1 MYAVLWTVS
10 AGGAVADP
18 VVSTGYG
25 SLKGKLS
32 SVKGTDR
39 VVHEYLGIP
48 FAKPPLGSLRFSAP
62 QPSEPWGGIR
72 DATNQPAM
80 CLQVMQYTVQLMEDL
95 MLEVPVP
102 AISEDCLY
110 LNVYTPGETAAKKAR
125 LPVMQ
130 YTVQLMEDL
139 MLEVPVPAI
148 SEDCLYLNVYTPGET
163 AAKKARLPVMVW
175 IHGGGLMIG
184 AASQYDGSAL
194 AAYENVVVVVIQY
207 RLGILGFLS
216 TSDEHAR
223 GNWGFLD
230 QVAALQWVQ
239 ENIKSFG
246 GDPNSVTIFGESA
259 GGCSVSAHMI
269 ANATGC
275 DYTDSATLVKCLREK
290 NDEVLLNA
298 STLNIM
304 PPGTVDG
311 VFFPSTLEEILKEKR
326 FHKVPYLLGIN
337 NHEFGWLLPKFCI
350 GNTGKVT
357 FNPPGWEEGMH
368 KEKAIAVLN
377 RIVPVKLLGP
387 GVNERIAAEYFKDT
401 EDPVK
406 LRDLFT
412 EMLGDVFM
420 VLPTIIAANYHKE
433 AGVPVYLYEFQHRPS
448 IYKDKRPSFVK
459 ADHGDEIGFVFGSC
473 FWNGHIKVAGTI
485 TEGEIK
491 LCRVMMAYWA
501 NFARNGT
508 PNGDGLV
515 HWPVYDKNE
524 EYMALGLEQKSG
536 KKLKGDIMK
545 FLTNLLSEKNKKNSR
560 RKGRAQ

>member
-1 MYAVLWTVS
+1 MHFAKRIKQCLMYAVLWTVS

-62 QPSEPWGGIR
+62 QPSEPWDGIR

-80 CLQVMQYTVQLMEDL
+80 CLQDMQYTAQLMEDL
-95 MLEVPVP
+95 MLEFPVP
-102 AISEDCLY
+102 ATSEDCLY
-110 LNVYTPGETAAKKAR
+110 LNIYTPGEAATK
-125 LPVMQ
+125 
-130 YTVQLMEDL
+130 E
-139 MLEVPVPAI
+139 
-148 SEDCLYLNVYTPGET
+148 
-163 AAKKARLPVMVW
+163 ARLPVMVW

-216 TSDEHAR
+216 TGDEHAR

-230 QVAALQWVQ
+230 QVAALRWVQ

-259 GGCSVSAHMI
+259 GGCSVSAHILSPLSSSLFHKAISESGVATLPGLITSNPQPITKMI

-290 NDEVLLNA
+290 NDEVLVNA
-298 STLNIM
+298 SKLNIM
-304 PPGTVDG
+304 PLGTVDG

-326 FHKVPYLLGIN
+326 FHKVPYLLGIT
-337 NHEFGWLLPKFCI
+337 NHEFGWLLPK
-350 GNTGKVT
+350 T
-357 FNPPGWEEGMH
+357 FSPPGWEEGMH

-377 RIVPVKLLGP
+377 MIVPVKLLGP

-459 ADHGDEIGFVFGSC
+459 ADHADEIGFVFGSC
-473 FWNGHIKVAGTI
+473 FWNGHIKVAGTM
-485 TEGEIK
+485 TEGEMK

-545 FLTNLLSEKNKKNSR
+545 FLTNLLSEKN
-560 RKGRAQ
+560 

>member
-1 MYAVLWTVS
+1 MHSAKTIKQCLIYAVLWTVC
-10 AGGAVADP
+10 AVRAVADP
-18 VVSTGYG
+18 VVSTAYG

-39 VVHEYLGIP
+39 VGHEYLGIP
-48 FAKPPLGSLRFSAP
+48 FAKPPLGSLRFSTP
-62 QPSEPWGGIR
+62 QPPEPWSGIR
-72 DATNQPAM
+72 DATNQPPM
-80 CLQVMQYTVQLMEDL
+80 CIQDMQYTARLLEDV
-95 MLEVPVP
+95 MLDFSVP

-110 LNVYTPGETAAKKAR
+110 LNIYTPGEAAVK
-125 LPVMQ
+125 
-130 YTVQLMEDL
+130 E
-139 MLEVPVPAI
+139 
-148 SEDCLYLNVYTPGET
+148 
-163 AAKKARLPVMVW
+163 ARLPVMVW

-184 AASQYDGSAL
+184 AASFYDGSAL

-259 GGCSVSAHMI
+259 GGCSVSVHVLSPLSSGLFHKAISESGVATIHSVITSIPPPINKMV

-290 NDEVLLNA
+290 NDEVFVNA
-298 STLNIM
+298 SKLHIM
-304 PPGTVDG
+304 LPGTVDG
-311 VFFPSTLEEILKEKR
+311 VFLPSTVEEILKEKR

-337 NHEFGWLLPKFCI
+337 NHEFGWILPK
-350 GNTGKVT
+350 TMA
-357 FNPPGWEEGMH
+357 PPGWEEGMD

-377 RIVPVKLLGP
+377 MMVPVEVLGP

-433 AGVPVYLYEFQHRPS
+433 AGVPVYLYE
-448 IYKDKRPSFVK
+448 
-459 ADHGDEIGFVFGSC
+459 
-473 FWNGHIKVAGTI
+473 
-485 TEGEIK
+485 
-491 LCRVMMAYWA
+491 
-501 NFARNGT
+501 T

-536 KKLKGDIMK
+536 TKLKGDSMT
-545 FLTNLLSEKNKKNSR
+545 FLTNLLSEKNKKPSEES
-560 RKGRAQ
+560 GEHSEL

>member
-1 MYAVLWTVS
+1 MHFAKRIKQCLMYAVLWTIS
-10 AGGAVADP
+10 AGGAVEDP
-18 VVSTGYG
+18 VVFTGYG

-80 CLQVMQYTVQLMEDL
+80 CLQDMKYTVQLMEDL
-95 MLEVPVP
+95 MLEFPVP

-110 LNVYTPGETAAKKAR
+110 LNVYTPGEAAAK
-125 LPVMQ
+125 
-130 YTVQLMEDL
+130 E
-139 MLEVPVPAI
+139 
-148 SEDCLYLNVYTPGET
+148 
-163 AAKKARLPVMVW
+163 ARLPVMVW

-216 TSDEHAR
+216 TGDEHAR

-259 GGCSVSAHMI
+259 GGCSVSAHILSPLSSSLFHKAISESGVATLPGLITSNPQPITKMI

-290 NDEVLLNA
+290 NDEVLVNT
-298 STLNIM
+298 SKLNIM
-304 PPGTVDG
+304 PQGTVDG

-326 FHKVPYLLGIN
+326 FHKVPYLLGIT
-337 NHEFGWLLPKFCI
+337 NHEFGWLLPKA
-350 GNTGKVT
+350 

-368 KEKAIAVLN
+368 KEKVIAVLN
-377 RIVPVKLLGP
+377 MIVPVKLLGP
-387 GVNERIAAEYFKDT
+387 GVNEHIAAEYFKDT

-420 VLPTIIAANYHKE
+420 VLPTITAANYHKG

-459 ADHGDEIGFVFGSC
+459 ADHTDEIGFVFGSC

-485 TEGEIK
+485 TEGEMK
-491 LCRVMMAYWA
+491 LCRVMMSYWA

-515 HWPVYDKNE
+515 HWPVYGKNE

-545 FLTNLLSEKNKKNSR
+545 FLTNLLSEQNKKNSR

>member
-1 MYAVLWTVS
+1 MHSAKTIKLCLIYAVLWTVCAVS
-10 AGGAVADP
+10 AVEDP
-18 VVSTGYG
+18 VVSTAYG

-39 VVHEYLGIP
+39 VGHEYLGIP
-48 FAKPPLGSLRFSAP
+48 FAKPPLGSLRFSTP
-62 QPSEPWGGIR
+62 QPPEPWGGIR

-80 CLQVMQYTVQLMEDL
+80 CIQDIQYTAQLLEDA
-95 MLEVPVP
+95 MLDFSVP

-110 LNVYTPGETAAKKAR
+110 LNIYTPGEAAVK
-125 LPVMQ
+125 
-130 YTVQLMEDL
+130 E
-139 MLEVPVPAI
+139 
-148 SEDCLYLNVYTPGET
+148 
-163 AAKKARLPVMVW
+163 ARLPVMVW

-184 AASQYDGSAL
+184 AASHYDGSAL

-259 GGCSVSAHMI
+259 GGCSVSAHVLSPLSSGLFHKAISESGVATIHSVITSNPPPINKMV

-275 DYTDSATLVKCLREK
+275 DYTDSATLVKCLREQ
-290 NDEVLLNA
+290 NDEVFVNA
-298 STLNIM
+298 SKLHIM
-304 PPGTVDG
+304 LPGTVDG
-311 VFFPSTLEEILKEKR
+311 VFLPSTVEEILKEKR

-337 NHEFGWLLPKFCI
+337 NHEFGWVLPK
-350 GNTGKVT
+350 TMA
-357 FNPPGWEEGMH
+357 PPGWEEGMD

-377 RIVPVKLLGP
+377 MMVPVEVLGP

-401 EDPVK
+401 EDPAK

-448 IYKDKRPSFVK
+448 VYKDKRPSFVK
-459 ADHGDEIGFVFGSC
+459 ADHGDEVGFVFGSC
-473 FWNGHIKVAGTI
+473 FWNGHIKVEGTV
-485 TEGEIK
+485 TEEEMK

-545 FLTNLLSEKNKKNSR
+545 FLTNLLSEQNKKPSEES
-560 RKGRAQ
+560 GEHSEL

>member
-1 MYAVLWTVS
+1 E
-10 AGGAVADP
+10 DP

-80 CLQVMQYTVQLMEDL
+80 CLQDMKYTVQLMEDL
-95 MLEVPVP
+95 MLEFPVP

-110 LNVYTPGETAAKKAR
+110 LNVYTPGEAAAK
-125 LPVMQ
+125 
-130 YTVQLMEDL
+130 E
-139 MLEVPVPAI
+139 
-148 SEDCLYLNVYTPGET
+148 
-163 AAKKARLPVMVW
+163 ARLPVMVW

-216 TSDEHAR
+216 LFHKAISESGVATVPGLITS
-223 GNWGFLD
+223 NP
-230 QVAALQWVQ
+230 QP
-239 ENIKSFG
+239 ITK
-246 GDPNSVTIFGESA
+246 
-259 GGCSVSAHMI
+259 MI

-290 NDEVLLNA
+290 NDEVLVNT
-298 STLNIM
+298 SKLNIM
-304 PPGTVDG
+304 PQGTVDG
-311 VFFPSTLEEILKEKR
+311 VFFPSTLEEILKGKR
-326 FHKVPYLLGIN
+326 FHKVPYLLGIT
-337 NHEFGWLLPKFCI
+337 NHEFGWLLPKA
-350 GNTGKVT
+350 

-368 KEKAIAVLN
+368 KEKVIAVLN
-377 RIVPVKLLGP
+377 MIVPVKLLGP
-387 GVNERIAAEYFKDT
+387 GVNEHIAAEYFKDT

-420 VLPTIIAANYHKE
+420 VLPTITAANYHKG

-459 ADHGDEIGFVFGSC
+459 ADHTDEIGFVFGSC

-485 TEGEIK
+485 TEGEMK
-491 LCRVMMAYWA
+491 LCRVMMSYWA

-515 HWPVYDKNE
+515 HWPVYGKNE

-545 FLTNLLSEKNKKNSR
+545 FLTNLLSEQNKKNSR

>member
-1 MYAVLWTVS
+1 
-10 AGGAVADP
+10 
-18 VVSTGYG
+18 
-25 SLKGKLS
+25 
-32 SVKGTDR
+32 
-39 VVHEYLGIP
+39 
-48 FAKPPLGSLRFSAP
+48 
-62 QPSEPWGGIR
+62 
-72 DATNQPAM
+72 
-80 CLQVMQYTVQLMEDL
+80 
-95 MLEVPVP
+95 
-102 AISEDCLY
+102 
-110 LNVYTPGETAAKKAR
+110 
-125 LPVMQ
+125 
-130 YTVQLMEDL
+130 
-139 MLEVPVPAI
+139 
-148 SEDCLYLNVYTPGET
+148 
-163 AAKKARLPVMVW
+163 MVW

-216 TSDEHAR
+216 TNDEHAR

-259 GGCSVSAHMI
+259 GGCSVSALVLSPLSSGVFHKAISESGVATIHSVITSNPQPINPMVV
-269 ANATGC
+269 NATGC

-290 NDEVLLNA
+290 NDEVFVNA
-298 STLNIM
+298 SKLHIIL
-304 PPGTVDG
+304 PGTVDG
-311 VFFPSTLEEILKEKR
+311 VFLPSTVEEILKEKR

-337 NHEFGWLLPKFCI
+337 NHEFGWLLPKTMC
-350 GNTGKVT
+350 
-357 FNPPGWEEGMH
+357 PPGWEEGMD

-377 RIVPVKLLGP
+377 MLVPVEVLGP

-473 FWNGHIKVAGTI
+473 FWNGQIKVEGTV
-485 TEGEIK
+485 TEEEMK

-524 EYMALGLEQKSG
+524 EYMALGLEQKNG
-536 KKLKGDIMK
+536 TKLKGDIMT
-545 FLTNLLSEKNKKNSR
+545 FLTNLLSEKNKPSEESGER
-560 RKGRAQ
+560 SEL